1 MGFTVS
7 RKTRL
12 RAVIGISFAFFLA
25 EISVGFYTKS
35 LALVADAFHYL
46 NDLIGFIVAL
56 VAVHMT
62 ERKTSP
68 ADLSFGWARAQLLGA
83 FFNGAFL
90 LALGLSIGLQSIER
104 FIDLK
109 HVENPKLVLIV
120 GCVGLTLN
128 IISALFLHE
137 HDHGHGGHDHGHG
150 HSHSHSHSHSSE
162 EHSHNHS
169 HSHDESTHAS
179 SSTATTSSPRHAT
192 HNHLTINLSPKGMDL
207 GMLGVLIHVMGDAL
221 NNIGVII
228 AALIIWLTS
237 SSARFY
243 ADPAVSLWIAIM
255 ILASAVPL
263 TKRSGAILLQSAP
276 PGVKIDDVKKDL
288 ESIPG
293 VKGVHELHVWRLDQK
308 KAIASAHVVVSEES
322 LGKFME
328 KAQVFSE
335 CLHAYGIHSATLQ
348 PELVAIDSEGAGC
361 EEEKNATEATATGS
375 GASSVAGSLR
385 LRAAKCGLTCGT
397 LCEPLMCCN

>member
-1 MGFTVS
+1 MAVS

-12 RAVIGISFAFFLA
+12 RAVIAISFAFFLA

-62 ERKTSP
+62 ERKSSP
-68 ADLSFGWARAQLLGA
+68 AELSFGWARANLLGA

-90 LALGLSIGLQSIER
+90 LALGLSIFLQSVER

-137 HDHGHGGHDHGHG
+137 HDHGAGGHDHSHGHG
-150 HSHSHSHSHSSE
+150 HSHSHGH
-162 EHSHNHS
+162 EH
-169 HSHDESTHAS
+169 THAEDTHAE
-179 SSTATTSSPRHAT
+179 SSTATASSPRHAT
-192 HNHLTINLSPKGMDL
+192 HNHHSINIAAKGMDL

-228 AALIIWLTS
+228 AALIIWLTNS
-237 SSARFY
+237 SSRFY
-243 ADPAVSLWIAIM
+243 ADPAVSLWIALM
-255 ILASAVPL
+255 ILASAIPL
-263 TKRSGAILLQSAP
+263 TKRSGAILLESAP
-276 PGVKIDDVKKDL
+276 PGVNLDHVKKDL

-293 VKGVHELHVWRLDQK
+293 VKSVHELHVWRLDQK

-348 PELVAIDSEGAGC
+348 PELLGGSGAEGAEC
-361 EEEKNATEATATGS
+361 NEEKSGAGERATAS

-385 LRAAKCGLTCGT
+385 SRAAKCGLTCGT